1 MSKRLAHLLN
11 DMALV
16 VYGYPKQ
23 VATLD
28 KDDRLLIEVDNR
40 YVEDMLEE
48 AVSILKMNAHPSA
61 AHTDQLSFDL

>member
-1 MSKRLAHLLN
+1 MSKRIAHLLN

-23 VATLD
+23 VATID
-28 KDDRLLIEVDNR
+28 KDDRLLVEVDNR

-48 AVSILKMNAHPSA
+48 AVGILKMHAHPSA
-61 AHTDQLSFDL
+61 AHPNQLSFDF